1 MLLSDQKR
9 RYPKLAFKFYDQLK
23 MSQVAHMNTIDLRE
37 SSIDFAREEI
47 LRVRRHPS
55 IPCAT
60 SFLYFS
66 SQRGSQ
72 SDIRKASR
80 GCSEAARR
88 EKGCALEVA
97 EHRLNPR
104 ADGP

>member
-47 LRVRRHPS
+47 LQVRRHP
-55 IPCAT
+55 
-60 SFLYFS
+60 
-66 SQRGSQ
+66 
-72 SDIRKASR
+72 
-80 GCSEAARR
+80 
-88 EKGCALEVA
+88 
-97 EHRLNPR
+97 
-104 ADGP
+104 